1 MVKSNNN
8 NSQKPVAQR
17 AIARRSVVQPQAV
30 QQPAV
35 QPQAA
40 QQPAVQPQAAQQP
53 AVQPQAAQLGQITRI
68 DIFAPENSHLLQ
80 QLGNAAAADRRR
92 ADRNE
97 RNANRNGCFSSR
109 QWRAY
114 DSRHGRK

>member
-30 QQPAV
+30 
-35 QPQAA
+35 